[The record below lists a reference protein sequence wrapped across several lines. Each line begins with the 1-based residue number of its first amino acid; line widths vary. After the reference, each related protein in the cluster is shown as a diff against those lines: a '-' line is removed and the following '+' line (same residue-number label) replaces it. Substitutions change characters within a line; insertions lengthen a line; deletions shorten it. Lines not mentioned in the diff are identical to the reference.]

1 MVLPRIR
8 LKHVL
13 FLTFTLIASLPVLIL
28 AVWVEQS
35 ALDKEIAAVKE
46 KHLLVAHNLTGDLTR
61 YIIDVE
67 SSFQLIARNLVSG
80 NELEGVAKHLDS
92 LYLRDICITNSRG
105 IIQKLV
111 TAASHIPIMEISQ
124 ETLSLLTPI
133 MKQAQSSMGKVFYS
147 DMVRTGPN
155 ETMFYMVEALEKDLY
170 VIGALSTN
178 HVLEAQKKVTFG
190 RRGHAAIVDRTGR
203 AIAHPIPDWVK
214 TSKDM
219 SFLPPVKMMK
229 QGATGV
235 SQFFTPAMQA
245 DMVAGYTT
253 VPRVGWG
260 VMIPQPF
267 EELEERANDVQ
278 MIALTIALSGITIAG
293 LISWYIAGILSQ
305 PIQSVVDA
313 TQFNSEDKQNPLASK
328 VSTTYRFIP
337 HELRELLNAFN
348 LMREK
353 LNTAT
358 SQLYS
363 KIDHANEEVKQQNE
377 QLQDYSKK
385 LLEANDKLEKEVI
398 ERRKAED
405 ESALQS
411 KRLRALYD
419 ATQLKDLTHDEKIL
433 SVLRLGCN
441 FFNMEIG
448 RVCEID
454 EEKNTNTIAHVIAP
468 EEYNLPAGKVSDLD
482 KTFCKFPFSSE
493 ELISIINVGRSKWK
507 SEVCYQHSSLESY
520 LATIIWVNGK
530 KYGTL
535 NFCSLSPRVNPFSD
549 SDLDF
554 LKIMAQ
560 WVGISMER
568 RISMERENIRTAAE
582 AASEAKGRF
591 LANMSHELRT
601 PINAILGY
609 GELLIEEC
617 EEAGNIQMLKDLE
630 KIKTAGTHLTKL
642 ISNILDLSKIEAGKI
657 DVICSTHDIENIIDE
672 VGDTARP
679 LVSKNNNEFIIK
691 TNDGIGDIYSDRTIV
706 QQILLNLLSNA
717 GKFTT
722 NGKVTLEATSIDLD
736 GKDHIMFTVSDNG
749 IGMTEEQINI
759 VFNEFSQANSPVS
772 PHGGGIGLG
781 LNISRRYCSLLNG
794 RISAI
799 SKIDEGSQ
807 FCVILPRN
815 FSEAAVSQVMENQG

>member
-1 MVLPRIR
+1 VLPRIR

-13 FLTFTLIASLPVLIL
+13 FLTFTLIASVPVLFL
-28 AVWVEQS
+28 AVWVEHS
-35 ALDKEIAAVKE
+35 ALSKEIAAVKE

-67 SSFQLIARNLVSG
+67 SSFQLVARNLISD
-80 NELEGVAKHLDS
+80 NKIEGLAEHLDS
-92 LYLRDICITNSRG
+92 LYLRDIAITNSHG
-105 IIQKLV
+105 AVEKQI
-111 TAASHIPIMEISQ
+111 TAASQIKPEEYSP
-124 ETLSLLTPI
+124 ETLHLLLPL
-133 MKQAQSSMGKVFYS
+133 MKQAQSSMGKIFYS
-147 DMVRTGPN
+147 DMVRTGP
-155 ETMFYMVEALEKDLY
+155 EQTTFYLVEAMPGD
-170 VIGALSTN
+170 VFIIGALSTN

-219 SFLPPVKMMK
+219 SFLPPVAMMK

-260 VMIPQPF
+260 VMVPQPF
-267 EELEERANDVQ
+267 EELEERATDVQ
-278 MIALTIALSGITIAG
+278 IIALMIALAGIGIAG

-313 TQFNSEDKQNPLASK
+313 TKFDSDEKQNPLVSE
-328 VSTTYRFIP
+328 VSTTHRFIP

-353 LNTAT
+353 LNAMT
-358 SQLYS
+358 SRLYS
-363 KIDHANEEVKQQNE
+363 KIDLASEELKNQNT
-377 QLQDYSKK
+377 QLKEYSDK
-385 LLEANDKLEKEVI
+385 LLETNEMLGKEVV
-398 ERRKAED
+398 ERRKAEE

-411 KRLRALYD
+411 RRLRALYD
-419 ATQLKDLTHDEKIL
+419 ATQLKNISHDDKIRN
-433 SVLRLGCN
+433 VLKLGCE
-441 FFNMEIG
+441 FFHMEIG

-454 EEKNTNTIAHVIAP
+454 SINNTNTVVYVVAP
-468 EEYNLPAGKVSDLD
+468 EEYGIETGKVSELD
-482 KTFCKFPFSSE
+482 KTFCKFPYSSE
-493 ELISIINVGRSKWK
+493 ELVSISNVGLSMWRN
-507 SEVCYQHSSLESY
+507 EICYQYSNLESY
-520 LATIIWVNGK
+520 LATVIWVDGK

-535 NFCSLSPRVNPFSD
+535 NFCSLSPSSHPFSD
-549 SDLDF
+549 SDHSF

-568 RISMERENIRTAAE
+568 RISMKREQERSAAE

-617 EEAGNIQMLKDLE
+617 EETGNKQMLKDLE
-630 KIKTAGTHLTKL
+630 KIQIAGTHLTKL
-642 ISNILDLSKIEAGKI
+642 ISNILDLSKIEAGKLDI
-657 DVICSTHDIENIIDE
+657 HYATHNVKDLITE
-672 VGDTARP
+672 VLDTARP
-679 LVSKNNNEFIIK
+679 LINKNNNQISVKIA
-691 TNDGIGDIYSDRTIV
+691 DDIGDMHSDKTIV
-706 QQILLNLLSNA
+706 QQILLNLISNA
-717 GKFTT
+717 AKFTT
-722 NGKVTLEATSIDLD
+722 DGQIKLEVTETMVN
-736 GKDHIMFTVSDNG
+736 KKEHIVFTVSDNG
-749 IGMTEEQINI
+749 IGMTEEQIKI
-759 VFNEFSQANSPVS
+759 VFNEFSQANSTSS
-772 PHGGGIGLG
+772 PRSGGIGLG
-781 LNISRRYCSLLNG
+781 LNISKRYCTLLNG
-794 RISAI
+794 KISAI
-799 SKIDEGSQ
+799 SKIDAGSQ

-815 FSEAAVSQVMENQG
+815 TDNEADLKKVENQK

>member
-80 NELEGVAKHLDS
+80 NKLDGVAQHLDS
-92 LYLRDICITNSRG
+92 LFLRDICVIDNTG
-105 IIQKLV
+105 AIQKMV

-124 ETLSLLTPI
+124 ETLTLLQPI
-133 MKQAQSSMGKVFYS
+133 MEKARLATGTVLYS
-147 DMVRTGPN
+147 DMVRTGPT
-155 ETMFYMVEALEKDLY
+155 ETMFYMVEALENGLY

-203 AIAHPIPDWVK
+203 AIAHPIPDWVN

-219 SFLPPVKMMK
+219 SFLPPVQMMK

-313 TQFNSEDKQNPLASK
+313 TQFNSEDKQNPLASE
-328 VSTTYRFIP
+328 VSTSYRFIP

-353 LNTAT
+353 LNSAT

-377 QLQDYSKK
+377 QLQDYSRK

-411 KRLRALYD
+411 ERLRALYD

-433 SVLRLGCN
+433 SVLQLGCD
-441 FFNMEIG
+441 FFDMEIG
-448 RVCEID
+448 KVCEID
-454 EEKNTNTIAHVIAP
+454 EEKNINTIAHVIAP
-468 EEYNLPAGKVSDLD
+468 EEYNLLQGKVSDLD
-482 KTFCKFPFSSE
+482 KTFCKFPYSTE
-493 ELISIINVGRSKWK
+493 ELVNIVNVGRSKWK
-507 SEVCYQHSSLESY
+507 SELCYQHSNLESY
-520 LATIIWVNGK
+520 LATVIWVNGR

-535 NFCSLSPRVNPFSD
+535 NFCSLSPRVNQFSE
-549 SDLDF
+549 SDMDF

-617 EEAGNIQMLKDLE
+617 EETGNKQMLKDLE

-642 ISNILDLSKIEAGKI
+642 ISNILDLSKIEAGKVDI
-657 DVICSTHDIENIIDE
+657 NCNNHDIGNIIDE
-672 VGDTARP
+672 VTDTARP
-679 LVSKNNNEFIIK
+679 LINKNNNQFSVKINK
-691 TNDGIGDIYSDRTIV
+691 NIGEIYTDRTIV

-717 GKFTT
+717 GKFTN
-722 NGKVTLEATSIDLD
+722 NGKVELDVTSIDLA
-736 GKDHIMFTVSDNG
+736 GNDHIVFTVSDTG
-749 IGMTEEQINI
+749 IGMTEDQLNI
-759 VFNEFSQANSPVS
+759 IFNEFSQASSPVS
-772 PHGGGIGLG
+772 LHGKGIGLG
-781 LNISRRYCSLLNG
+781 LNISKRYCTLLNG

-799 SKIDEGSQ
+799 SKLDEGSQ

-815 FSEAAVSQVMENQG
+815 LNKSVSSPAMENQG

>member
-67 SSFQLIARNLVSG
+67 SSFQLIARNLVNG
-80 NELEGVAKHLDS
+80 NEIEGIAKHLDS
-92 LYLRDICITNSRG
+92 LYLRDICITNDKG
-105 IIQKLV
+105 VIQKVV
-111 TAASHIPIMEISQ
+111 TAASHIPTLEISK
-124 ETLSLLTPI
+124 ETLELLTPI
-133 MKQAQSSMGKVFYS
+133 MKQAKASAGKVLYS

-155 ETMFYMVEALEKDLY
+155 ETMFYMVEALDNDRY

-229 QGATGV
+229 QGGTGV

-313 TQFNSEDKQNPLASK
+313 TQFNSDDKQNPLVSK
-328 VSTTYRFIP
+328 VSTPYRFVP

-353 LNTAT
+353 LNTIT

-377 QLQDYSKK
+377 QLQEYSTK

-398 ERRKAED
+398 ERRKAQD

-419 ATQLKDLTHDEKIL
+419 ATQLKNLTHDEKIL
-433 SVLRLGCN
+433 SVLKLGCN

-454 EEKNTNTIAHVIAP
+454 EKNNTNTIAHVIAP
-468 EEYNLPAGKVSDLD
+468 EDYGLATGKASDLD
-482 KTFCKFPFSSE
+482 KTFCKFPFSTE

-507 SEVCYQHSSLESY
+507 NEICYQYSNLESY

-535 NFCSLSPRVNPFSD
+535 NFCSLSPRGNPFSH
-549 SDLDF
+549 SDMDF

-568 RISMERENIRTAAE
+568 RISIERENERTAAE

-617 EEAGNIQMLKDLE
+617 EDTGNKQMLKDLE

-657 DVICSTHDIENIIDE
+657 DVSCNTHDIKNIVDE
-672 VGDTARP
+672 AADTARP
-679 LVSKNNNEFIIK
+679 LINKNNNEFSVVV
-691 TNDGIGDIYSDRTIV
+691 NNSIGEMYSDRTIV

-722 NGKVTLEATSIDLD
+722 NGKVKLEVTDIELD
-736 GKDHIMFTVSDNG
+736 GKEHIMFTVSDNG
-749 IGMTEEQINI
+749 VGMTEEQLNI
-759 VFNEFSQANSPVS
+759 VFNEFSQANSTVS

-781 LNISRRYCSLLNG
+781 LNISKRYCSLLNG
-794 RISAI
+794 RISVI

-807 FCVILPRN
+807 FCLILPRDLN
-815 FSEAAVSQVMENQG
+815 ASSTPNIIENRG

>member
-67 SSFQLIARNLVSG
+67 SSFQLIARNLVRG
-80 NELEGVAKHLDS
+80 NEIEGVAQHLDS
-92 LYLRDICITNSRG
+92 LFLRDICITDSKG
-105 IIQKLV
+105 VIQKMV

-133 MKQAQSSMGKVFYS
+133 MQQARSATGQVHYS
-147 DMVRTGPN
+147 DMVRTGPT
-155 ETMFYMVEALEKDLY
+155 ETMFYLVEALDNDLY

-203 AIAHPIPDWVK
+203 AIAHPIPDWVN

-219 SFLPPVKMMK
+219 SFLPPVQMMK

-278 MIALTIALSGITIAG
+278 MIAITIALAGITIAG

-313 TQFNSEDKQNPLASK
+313 TQFSSDEKQNPLVSE
-328 VSTTYRFIP
+328 VSTAYRFIP

-353 LNTAT
+353 LNKIT

-363 KIDHANEEVKQQNE
+363 KIDLANEEVKQQND
-377 QLQDYSKK
+377 QLQEYSKK
-385 LLEANDKLEKEVI
+385 LLEANDQLEKEVI

-433 SVLRLGCN
+433 SVLKLGCN
-441 FFNMEIG
+441 FFDMEIG

-454 EEKNTNTIAHVIAP
+454 DVKNVKKIAYVIAP
-468 EEYNLPAGKVSDLD
+468 ESYHLLPGKVSDLD
-482 KTFCKFPFSSE
+482 KTFCKFPFTTE
-493 ELISIINVGRSKWK
+493 ESLSVINAGRSKWK
-507 SEVCYQHSSLESY
+507 SEICYQHSNLESY
-520 LATIIWVNGK
+520 LATVIWVNGK

-535 NFCSLSPRVNPFSD
+535 NFCSLSPRINAFTD

-568 RISMERENIRTAAE
+568 RISMERENERTAAE

-617 EEAGNIQMLKDLE
+617 AETGNKQMLKDLE

-642 ISNILDLSKIEAGKI
+642 ISNILDLSKIEAGK
-657 DVICSTHDIENIIDE
+657 VDINYNNHAVVNIIDE
-672 VGDTARP
+672 VADTARP
-679 LVSKNNNEFIIK
+679 LIIKNNNEFSVKIS
-691 TNDGIGDIYSDRTIV
+691 NEIGEIYTDRTIV

-717 GKFTT
+717 GKFTS
-722 NGKVTLEATSIDLD
+722 NGKVELEVTTTDLN
-736 GKDHIMFTVSDNG
+736 GNDHIVFTVSDTG
-749 IGMTEEQINI
+749 IGMTEDQLNI
-759 VFNEFSQANSPVS
+759 IFNEFSQASSPVS
-772 PHGGGIGLG
+772 THGKGIGLG
-781 LNISRRYCSLLNG
+781 LNISKRYCTLLNG

-799 SKIDEGSQ
+799 SKFEQGSQ
-807 FCVILPRN
+807 FCVVLPRN
-815 FSEAAVSQVMENQG
+815 ISENLTKAVMENQG